1 MSEKNEDRYENRG
14 HNLDFKIDKLLSKTE
29 ALVLLC
35 SKASGYWSAVKFIF
49 AIPLVLTSSAMCVI
63 NSISDD
69 AEAVKIPNICVNAV
83 SVLIMSLNNS
93 IKASEKCDLFRRI
106 GQQLLLLTGKIE
118 NDNEIDDA
126 EFKLL
131 AMTYENLVNDL
142 SFEDIPDRYKKQV
155 AESFK
160 DRYIPLQLNG
170 TIGNNTPLRK
180 VAYHSNSA
188 EIVLRQ
194 QNGMND
200 VV

>member
-1 MSEKNEDRYENRG
+1 MNEKNEDRYENRG
-14 HNLDFKIDKLLSKTE
+14 HNLDFKIEKLLSKTE

-35 SKASGYWSAVKFIF
+35 SKASGYWSAIKFIF

-180 VAYHSNSA
+180 APHSNTA
-188 EIVLRQ
+188 EIVMHQ
-194 QNGMND
+194 QNAINN
-200 VV
+200 V

>member
-180 VAYHSNSA
+180 AHSSNTA
-188 EIVLRQ
+188 EIVMHQ
-194 QNGMND
+194 QNAINN
-200 VV
+200 V

>member
-1 MSEKNEDRYENRG
+1 
-14 HNLDFKIDKLLSKTE
+14 
-29 ALVLLC
+29 
-35 SKASGYWSAVKFIF
+35 
-49 AIPLVLTSSAMCVI
+49 MCVI

-118 NDNEIDDA
+118 NDTEIDDA

-170 TIGNNTPLRK
+170 TIGNNIPFRK
-180 VAYHSNSA
+180 VQTPNTA
-188 EIVLRQ
+188 EIVIQ
-194 QNGMND
+194 QHNAINN
-200 VV
+200 V